1 LTHQYFATCR
11 YVGVNRKNNNN
22 SNILLFAN
30 FFWFQY
36 YFCYRYH
43 LPFIVFPKIR
53 KTILTQQYFARCR
66 IVSVIRKHNNHSHIL
81 LFANFFWF
89 QYYFCYRYHLPF
101 IVFPKIRKT
110 ILTQQYFARCR
121 TVGVTRKNNNNNNSN
136 ILLFAIFPGCYYPFF
151 VVVLATMHPPSGIHC
166 IAHFH
171 INCIATWRYVG
182 VIGKNHNNNSNILLG
197 ANLFLIAVF
206 FLLLLSYAVHRICQ
220 HAQKLYWHINT
231 SQHVA

>member
-1 LTHQYFATCR
+1 LLFANFFWFQYSFCYRYHIPVIPFGYSLYFPKFAQL
-11 YVGVNRKNNNN
+11 YWHSNISQDVGIVGVIRKNNNN
-22 SNILLFAN
+22 SNILL
-30 FFWFQY
+30 
-36 YFCYRYH
+36 
-43 LPFIVFPKIR
+43 V
-53 KTILTQQYFARCR
+53 
-66 IVSVIRKHNNHSHIL
+66 
-81 LFANFFWF
+81 
-89 QYYFCYRYHLPF
+89 
-101 IVFPKIRKT
+101 
-110 ILTQQYFARCR
+110 
-121 TVGVTRKNNNNNNSN
+121 
-136 ILLFAIFPGCYYPFF
+136 AIFPGCYYPFF